1 MIKNR
6 NLCVVLLVFVVILSS
21 CASSNNQPIQ
31 PNQPSDFEILSS
43 FENAIANIVDQSI
56 PAIVSLTVR
65 REERKDSKTIDKL
78 GAGSGFIIRKD
89 GYILTNE
96 HIVAGAKSI
105 TVVLFDD
112 SMHDAKVVGAD
123 KNTDIAVIKIDR
135 KKEFP
140 VLTMADSEKIRI
152 GQFAIAIGD
161 PLRFRQTVTAG
172 IVGGKDRCF
181 HQDSKSK
188 LFQYH
193 HNFIQT
199 DAWINLGSSGGPL
212 LNIQGEVIG
221 INTLNIGEGFG
232 FAINCGLAK
241 TIGEQLITHGR
252 VIRGYIDAN
261 MRSVSQGI
269 KIRKVKPDT
278 SASQCG
284 LKRNDIIVEF
294 DGEKV
299 PSLLTEFKMNIME
312 CQIGKQYPVKVL
324 RQEQEMVQEIV
335 LNVTIDEMPLELVGR
350 SVKTESVSWK
360 TLGLAV
366 RKLED
371 SNYQRYAYLTGEDS
385 GIIVEKVKKGSP
397 GFNAKIP
404 RGALIVGINGQ
415 EITDVKN
422 LDTFLQ
428 SEQDGS
434 EMILDIKSINGI
446 EKVTVK
452 LKAAN

>member
-6 NLCVVLLVFVVILSS
+6 NLCAVLLAFVVIFSS
-21 CASSNNQPIQ
+21 CASSKNQPIQ

-43 FENAIANIVDQSI
+43 FENAIANIVDQSM

-65 REERKDSKTIDKL
+65 KEERKDNKTTDKS

-96 HIVAGAKSI
+96 HVVAGAKSI
-105 TVVLFDD
+105 TVRLFDG
-112 SMHDAKVVGAD
+112 STHDAKVVGAD
-123 KNTDIAVIKIDR
+123 KNTDIAVIKIER
-135 KKEFP
+135 KEEFP

-161 PLRFRQTVTAG
+161 PLRYRYTVTAG
-172 IVGGKDRCF
+172 IVGGKGRCF
-181 HQDSKSK
+181 HPESE

-193 HNFIQT
+193 NNYIQT
-199 DAWINLGSSGGPL
+199 DAWINPGSSGGPL

-221 INTLNIGEGFG
+221 INSLNPGEGSTL
-232 FAINCGLAK
+232 AINCGLAK

-252 VIRGYIDAN
+252 VIRGYIDAD
-261 MRSVSQGI
+261 MQSISQGI
-269 KIRKVKPDT
+269 RIRRVKPDT
-278 SASQCG
+278 FAFQCG

-299 PSLLTEFKMNIME
+299 PSLTEFEMNIME
-312 CQIGKQYPVKVL
+312 CQIGKQYGVKVL
-324 RQEQEMVQEIV
+324 RQEQEIV

-371 SNYQRYAYLTGEDS
+371 GNYQRYAYLTDEDS

-422 LDTFLQ
+422 LETFLQ

-452 LKAAN
+452 LKSS

>member
-21 CASSNNQPIQ
+21 CASSKNQPIQ

-65 REERKDSKTIDKL
+65 KEERKDSKTIYKS

-96 HIVAGAKSI
+96 HVVAGAKSI

-112 SMHDAKVVGAD
+112 STHGAKVVGAD

-161 PLRFRQTVTAG
+161 PLQFRQTVTAG
-172 IVGGKDRCF
+172 IVGGKDRCV
-181 HQDSKSK
+181 HRDSK

-193 HNFIQT
+193 RNFIQT
-199 DAWINLGSSGGPL
+199 DAWINPGSSGGPL

-221 INTLNIGEGFG
+221 INTLNREGSTL
-232 FAINCGLAK
+232 AINCGLAK

-261 MRSVSQGI
+261 MRRVSQGI

-299 PSLLTEFKMNIME
+299 PSLLTEFEMNIME

-324 RQEQEMVQEIV
+324 RQEQEIV

-350 SVKTESVSWK
+350 SAKTESVSWK

-371 SNYQRYAYLTGEDS
+371 GNYQRYAYLTGEDS

-434 EMILDIKSINGI
+434 EMILDIKSIDGI

>member
-6 NLCVVLLVFVVILSS
+6 NLCVVLLVFVVILGS
-21 CASSNNQPIQ
+21 CASSKNQPIQ
-31 PNQPSDFEILSS
+31 PNQPNDFEILSS
-43 FENAIANIVDQSI
+43 FENAITNIVDQCK
-56 PAIVSLTVR
+56 PAIISLTVR
-65 REERKDSKTIDKL
+65 KEERKDNKTIDKS

-96 HIVAGAKSI
+96 HVVAGAKSI
-105 TVVLFDD
+105 TVRLFDG
-112 SMHDAKVVGAD
+112 STHDAKVVGAD
-123 KNTDIAVIKIDR
+123 KNTDIAVIKVER
-135 KKEFP
+135 EEEFP
-140 VLTMADSEKIRI
+140 TLTIADSTKIRV

-161 PLRFRQTVTAG
+161 PLQFRQTVTAG
-172 IVGGKDRCF
+172 IVGGTDRCF
-181 HQDSKSK
+181 HRNSK

-193 HNFIQT
+193 HIFIQT
-199 DAWINLGSSGGPL
+199 DAWINPGSSGGPL

-221 INTLNIGEGFG
+221 INTLKPGEGSSL
-232 FAINCGLAK
+232 AINCGLAK

-252 VIRGYIDAN
+252 VIRGYIDAD

-269 KIRKVKPDT
+269 KIRKVEPDT

-299 PSLLTEFKMNIME
+299 PSLTEFEMNIME
-312 CQIGKQYPVKVL
+312 CQIGKQYGVKVL
-324 RQEQEMVQEIV
+324 RQEQEIA

-350 SVKTESVSWK
+350 SVKTESISWK

-371 SNYQRYAYLTGEDS
+371 GNYQRYAYLTDEDS

-422 LDTFLQ
+422 LETFLQ
-428 SEQDGS
+428 SEQDRS
-434 EMILDIKSINGI
+434 EMILDIKSIDGTK
-446 EKVTVK
+446 KVTVK
-452 LKAAN
+452 LKSS

>member
-21 CASSNNQPIQ
+21 CASSK
-31 PNQPSDFEILSS
+31 NQPSDFEILSS
-43 FENAIANIVDQSI
+43 FENAIANIVDQSM

-65 REERKDSKTIDKL
+65 KEERKDNKSIDKS
-78 GAGSGFIIRKD
+78 GTGSGFIIRKD

-96 HIVAGAKSI
+96 HVVAGAKGI
-105 TVVLFDD
+105 TVRLFDG
-112 SMHDAKVVGAD
+112 STHDAKVVGAD
-123 KNTDIAVIKIDR
+123 KNTDIAVIKIER
-135 KKEFP
+135 KEEFP
-140 VLTMADSEKIRI
+140 VLTMADLEKIRI

-161 PLRFRQTVTAG
+161 PLRYRYTVTAG
-172 IVGGKDRCF
+172 IVGGKGRCF
-181 HQDSKSK
+181 HPKSE

-193 HNFIQT
+193 NNYIQT
-199 DAWINLGSSGGPL
+199 DAWVNPGSSGGPL

-221 INTLNIGEGFG
+221 INTLNPGEGSTL
-232 FAINCGLAK
+232 AINCGLAK

-252 VIRGYIDAN
+252 VIRGYIDAD
-261 MRSVSQGI
+261 MRNVSQGI
-269 KIRKVKPDT
+269 KVRKVEPDT
-278 SASQCG
+278 SAFQCG
-284 LKRNDIIVEF
+284 LERNDIIVEF
-294 DGEKV
+294 NGEKV
-299 PSLLTEFKMNIME
+299 PTLTEFEMIIME

-324 RQEQEMVQEIV
+324 RQEQEVT
-335 LNVTIDEMPLELVGR
+335 LNVAIDEMPLELVGR
-350 SVKTESVSWK
+350 AVKTESVSWK

-371 SNYQRYAYLTGEDS
+371 GNYQRYAYLTGEDS

-404 RGALIVGINGQ
+404 RGALIIGINGK
-415 EITDVKN
+415 EVTDVKN
-422 LDTFLQ
+422 LETFLQ

-434 EMILDIKSINGI
+434 EMILDIKSIDGI

-452 LKAAN
+452 LKSS

>member
-6 NLCVVLLVFVVILSS
+6 NLYVVLLVFVVILSS
-21 CASSNNQPIQ
+21 CASSKNQPIQ

-43 FENAIANIVDQSI
+43 FENAIANIVDQSM

-65 REERKDSKTIDKL
+65 KEERKDNKTTDKS

-96 HIVAGAKSI
+96 HVVAGAKSI
-105 TVVLFDD
+105 TVRLFDG
-112 SMHDAKVVGAD
+112 STHDAKVVGAD
-123 KNTDIAVIKIDR
+123 KNTDIAVIKIER
-135 KKEFP
+135 KEEFP

-161 PLRFRQTVTAG
+161 PLQFRQTVTAG
-172 IVGGKDRCF
+172 IVGGKDRCV
-181 HQDSKSK
+181 HRDSK

-193 HNFIQT
+193 RNFIQT
-199 DAWINLGSSGGPL
+199 DAWINPGSSGGPL

-221 INTLNIGEGFG
+221 INTLNPGEGSTL
-232 FAINCGLAK
+232 AINCGLAK

-252 VIRGYIDAN
+252 VIRGYIDAD

-278 SASQCG
+278 SASRCG

-299 PSLLTEFKMNIME
+299 PSLTEFEMNIME
-312 CQIGKQYPVKVL
+312 CQIGKQYGVKVL
-324 RQEQEMVQEIV
+324 RQEQEIV

-371 SNYQRYAYLTGEDS
+371 GNYQRYAYLTDEDS

-422 LDTFLQ
+422 LETFLQ

-452 LKAAN
+452 LKSS

>member
-21 CASSNNQPIQ
+21 CASSKNQPIQ
-31 PNQPSDFEILSS
+31 PNDFEILSS
-43 FENAIANIVDQSI
+43 FENAITNIVDQCK
-56 PAIVSLTVR
+56 PAIVSLSVRKEELKDNKTV
-65 REERKDSKTIDKL
+65 DTS
-78 GAGSGFIIRKD
+78 GAGSGFIFRKD

-96 HIVAGAKSI
+96 HVVRGSKSI
-105 TVVLFDD
+105 KVSLLDGSTL
-112 SMHDAKVVGAD
+112 DAKLVGAD
-123 KNTDIAVIKIDR
+123 RNTDIAIIKVER
-135 KKEFP
+135 EEEFP
-140 VLTMADSEKIRI
+140 ALTIADSTKIRV

-161 PLRFRQTVTAG
+161 PLQFRQTVTAG

-181 HQDSKSK
+181 HRDSK

-199 DAWINLGSSGGPL
+199 DAWINPGSSGGPL

-221 INTLNIGEGFG
+221 INSLNPGEGSTL
-232 FAINCGLAK
+232 AINCGLAK

-252 VIRGYIDAN
+252 IIRGYIDAD

-299 PSLLTEFKMNIME
+299 PRLTEFEMNIME

-324 RQEQEMVQEIV
+324 RQEQEIV

-371 SNYQRYAYLTGEDS
+371 GNYQRYAYLTSEDS

-452 LKAAN
+452 LKSS